1 MKPGKAGLLGFTLA
15 FGNAGA
21 AGAQD
26 TTVVQRFS
34 DTPAMAT
41 SQATGQ
47 ASRTVFGVPS
57 FPTPGS
63 PAVPDITAVQQSFYG
78 TPGYSGYGGYPG
90 YGGYGGYGGF
100 SIPYGG
106 GGFPYGA
113 PGVPL
118 SSPFGAPTAP
128 LPSAAVPPA
137 AFGLPR
143 QQPAQEQGRTVFG
156 PPSRVID
163 LSPST
168 ASTPKAGLPAMAV
181 PLLGGRP
188 YTLEQVAD
196 PSSDFYGGTG
206 LEGLDA
212 RQAELAD
219 VAQAVGLKAGHAA
232 EAVAMARAL
241 RPYEQVLDQR
251 FGAPAPRSVGWRDY
265 LIVPAPSVVPPSG
278 LAAVSRSDRAV
289 WRRGVE
295 LGWSRGVAEARRLFA
310 DRLDALVRTHPAG
323 QPRAEATS
331 APASFPAPDGGGAAA
346 PTQPPLPA
354 GTRRQGQ

>member
-1 MKPGKAGLLGFTLA
+1 MKPGKAGLLGFALA
-15 FGNAGA
+15 FASAGA
-21 AGAQD
+21 ARAQD

-34 DTPAMAT
+34 DVPAAAT
-41 SQATGQ
+41 SQPTGS
-47 ASRTVFGVPS
+47 ASRTVFAAPS
-57 FPTPGS
+57 LPTPGS
-63 PAVPDITAVQQSFYG
+63 PMVPDITAVQQSFYG
-78 TPGYSGYGGYPG
+78 TSGYPG
-90 YGGYGGYGGF
+90 YGGYPGFGGYGGYGGLGY
-100 SIPYGG
+100 PYGG

-113 PGVPL
+113 PQ
-118 SSPFGAPTAP
+118 SPPFAAPSAP
-128 LPSAAVPPA
+128 PPSAAVPPA

-143 QQPAQEQGRTVFG
+143 QQQGQEQGRTVFG
-156 PPSRVID
+156 PPSRVVD
-163 LSPST
+163 LSPPT

-196 PSSDFYGGTG
+196 PSSDFYGGMG

-241 RPYEQVLDQR
+241 RPYEGVLDQR
-251 FGAPAPRSVGWRDY
+251 FGVPAARAVGWRDY

-278 LAAVSRSDRAV
+278 LAAVSGSDRAV

-295 LGWSRGVAEARRLFA
+295 LGWARGVAEARRLFA
-310 DRLDALVRTHPAG
+310 DRLDALVRAHPAG
-323 QPRAEATS
+323 QARAEATP
-331 APASFPAPDGGGAAA
+331 APASSPGHEGGGAAPHTGPA
-346 PTQPPLPA
+346 LPA
-354 GTRRQGQ
+354 VARRQAP